1 MITTAERRALRPGG
15 PGCSR
20 AELKQPTIDVE
31 PPILAVSGD
40 ESQVVPDA
48 RFVPLP
54 GSVRTA
60 LPWDGAAGLVDTSER
75 IEVTLITRR
84 RAELPHDLGSGKSV
98 ITRDELSARYGADPA
113 DLELIGEVLARY
125 GLEVVNVDVAGRR
138 VTVTGTIARLEETF
152 GASLRLVT
160 TLHSMAG
167 SAMVS
172 HRYREG
178 ALRLPAELGGIV
190 LAVLGLDDRP
200 QARPHARR
208 VDDGAVHRMY
218 TPSQVADIYQFP
230 AGTDGSGQ
238 TLAFIELGGG
248 FSQSDLDLYF
258 AGLGLSPPSVTAIS
272 VDGAINIPGRDQF
285 GAGAEVVPGIEIG
298 GAVAPG
304 AAQLVYFAPN
314 TDRGFVDAVTT
325 AVHAAP
331 TPTAVAISW
340 GQPEGS
346 WTAQARA
353 ALDEIFADAAAL
365 GATVCVSAGNNGSND
380 GIVDGLP
387 HVNFPASS
395 PRVLACGGTTLHAD
409 PVTGAIMSETVW
421 NDSLSGGATG
431 GGVSDVFPLPS
442 WQANAGVPARAGTG
456 NSGRGVPDVAG
467 NADPATGYQVL
478 INGESAVVGGTSA
491 VAALWAALTCR
502 VAQASG
508 RPLGA
513 IQQRLYAGVNP
524 GTSTP
529 GFRSITTG
537 NNGAYSAGPG
547 WDACTG
553 LGSPD
558 GLSLCALLA
567 DMEFS
572 PPVGKTVPAAP
583 PEASTGEM
591 AAVRDSWKL
600 PAEPGP
606 VVDDDVRFT
615 VYRPEVM
622 CPGRWASLLVFAH
635 KTSPVVEPGR
645 EPVDPLEVVE
655 ARARAHLDRTPI
667 GPVGVDAQQGLP
679 RGAHLRIVPELPGIR
694 CNPREAGIEWWEPV
708 HEVVFRL
715 VAGPD
720 LAGTVVRGAVR
731 VWCGPLIFGEVSIA
745 IRIAAGDP
753 GAEAPPVMVP
763 VLPYRKIFPSYSH
776 RDRAVVENFA
786 AAARALG
793 DRYLQDVLALRAG
806 ERWDARLL
814 ELIEDADVFQLFW
827 SRNSMH
833 SPHCRQEWE
842 HALALRR
849 PLFVRP
855 VYWEEPLPAD
865 PNQKLPPAPLR
876 ALHFVKVPVV
886 KPDIRYSTAAP
897 APPTLTLTAPSPGA
911 SMSANRRRTR
921 PRRLPVRVALI
932 ISVLLVVLA
941 AAAVLILHAVGR

>member
-1 MITTAERRALRPGG
+1 MALLSRR

-31 PPILAVSGD
+31 PLILAVSRG
-40 ESQVVPDA
+40 ERQVVPDA
-48 RFVPLP
+48 RFVLLP

-60 LPWDGAAGLVDTSER
+60 LPGDGAAGLVDTSER

-84 RAELPHDLGSGKSV
+84 RAELPHDLVSGKSV

-113 DLELIGEVLARY
+113 DLELICEVLARY
-125 GLEVVNVDVAGRR
+125 GLEVVNVDVVGRR
-138 VTVTGTIARLEETF
+138 VTVTGTIARLGETF

-160 TLHSMAG
+160 ALLSTAG
-167 SAMVS
+167 S

-178 ALRLPAELGGIV
+178 ALRLPAELNGIV
-190 LAVLGLDDRP
+190 LAVLGLDNRP

-208 VDDGAVHRMY
+208 VDDGSVHRPY
-218 TPSQVADIYQFP
+218 TPPQVADIYQFP

-248 FSQSDLDLYF
+248 FSRSDLDPYF
-258 AGLGLSPPSVTAIS
+258 ASLGISVPSVTAIS
-272 VDGAINIPGRDQF
+272 VDGASNIPGQDHF
-285 GAGAEVVPGIEIG
+285 GADAEVVPNIEIA

-314 TDRGFVDAVTT
+314 TDRGFVDAVTS

-340 GQPEGS
+340 GQPEDS

-353 ALDEIFADAAAL
+353 ALDEVFADAAAL
-365 GATVCVSAGNNGSND
+365 GVTMCVSAGNNGSGD
-380 GIVDGLP
+380 GISDGLP
-387 HVNFPASS
+387 HVDFPASS
-395 PRVLACGGTTLHAD
+395 PHALACGGTSLRAD

-421 NDSLSGGATG
+421 NDNLAGEATG
-431 GGVSDVFPLPS
+431 GGVSDVFPLPA
-442 WQANAGVPARAGTG
+442 WQSNAGVPARAATGNSGTG
-456 NSGRGVPDVAG
+456 NSRTGGWGRGVPDVAG

-478 INGESAVVGGTSA
+478 INGELAVVGGTSA

-513 IQQRLYAGVNP
+513 IQHQLYAAVSP

-558 GLSLCALLA
+558 GLALFALLA
-567 DMEFS
+567 DLEFS
-572 PPVGKTVPAAP
+572 PPTARAVPPAVA
-583 PEASTGEM
+583 EASTGEM
-591 AAVRDSWKL
+591 AAVRDS
-600 PAEPGP
+600 PQVPPEGGP

-635 KTSPVVEPGR
+635 KTTLVVEPGR
-645 EPVDPLEVVE
+645 EPVDPLEVVR
-655 ARARAHLDRTPI
+655 ARARAHLDPVPAC
-667 GPVGVDAQQGLP
+667 PVGVDAQQGLP
-679 RGAHLRIVPELPGIR
+679 RGAHLRIVPDLPGIR
-694 CNPREAGIEWWEPV
+694 CNPREAEIEWWEPV
-708 HEVVFRL
+708 HEAVFRL
-715 VAGPD
+715 CAGPD

-745 IRIAAGDP
+745 VRIAAGDS
-753 GAEAPPVMVP
+753 GAEAPPAMVP
-763 VLPYRKIFPSYSH
+763 VSPYRKIFPSYSH
-776 RDRAVVENFA
+776 QDRAVVENFA
-786 AAARALG
+786 GAARALG

-833 SPHCRQEWE
+833 SSHCRQEWE
-842 HALALRR
+842 HALALGR

-855 VYWEEPLPAD
+855 LYWEEPLPAD
-865 PNQKLPPAPLR
+865 PDQELPPATLR
-876 ALHFVKVPVV
+876 ALHFVKVPPVE
-886 KPDIRYSTAAP
+886 PGMGSSAAAP
-897 APPTLTLTAPSPGA
+897 ALSAPPPASPSPGV
-911 SMSANRRRTR
+911 SMPAPGRRTR
-921 PRRLPVRVALI
+921 PPRLPVRAAVI
-932 ISVLLVVLA
+932 ISLLLVVLA
-941 AAAVLILHAVGR
+941 VAVLILQLVGR